1 MLDNDIYLIA
11 EFFRRSS
18 KETYCEL
25 DGGAEKFI
33 KACELSAK
41 RYIELSANDM
51 RSAGKMFE
59 FLGLAQPD
67 GKSPIGW
74 KPTNTLMELIAD
86 RATKSTS
93 QQKFI
98 QAEWIIEILDDLVV
112 YDGEPEA
119 AELGFC
125 VLEKLGLVRG
135 KKNQYVT
142 NELISLI
149 GNGYWKRRHREPELT
164 PKVKRGSPKRGV
176 SSGAKASKSQS

>member
-11 EFFRRSS
+11 EVFRRSS
-18 KETYCEL
+18 KATY
-25 DGGAEKFI
+25 GAKKII
-33 KACELSAK
+33 KPCELSAE

-51 RSAGKMFE
+51 RSVGKMFE

-74 KPTNTLMELIAD
+74 KPTNTLMQLIAE
-86 RATKSTS
+86 RATKPTS

-98 QAEWIIEILDDLVV
+98 QAKWIIDILDDLVA
-112 YDGEPEA
+112 YDGVPEA

-125 VLEKLGLVRG
+125 VLEKLELVGG
-135 KKNQYVT
+135 KKNQHVA

-149 GNGYWKRRHREPELT
+149 GNGYWKRRDRELEPKVGVKGVSREPNAW
-164 PKVKRGSPKRGV
+164 
-176 SSGAKASKSQS
+176 SGAKSTKL